1 MNFLVLSESTESG
14 DNIQILE
21 KETIKHVKKTLNK
34 KVGDAL
40 KVKVLGRGTGE
51 AVIKIITENVLEIE
65 LKDIKNITTSGKKV
79 SLAIG
84 ACRPLMM
91 KRIFEHGATLG
102 VSEFLIFKSHFSEKS
117 YFSSKELSPKKIKE
131 RLLKG
136 LEQTSNNF
144 FLPSVCLY
152 NDIRDIDLSKYNDSF
167 YLDNKKGV
175 YIRKEEAL
183 TESLLVFIG
192 GERGWHESEI
202 EYFNQKKI
210 KEVTISESTLRV
222 EFAVCGFLSQ
232 LDFLKNAVI

>member
-1 MNFLVLSESTESG
+1 MNFLVLSESTELG
-14 DNIQILE
+14 DNVRILE
-21 KETIKHVKKTLNK
+21 KEIINHVKKTLSK
-34 KVGDAL
+34 KVGDTL
-40 KVKVLGRGTGE
+40 KVKVLRQGIGE
-51 AVIKIITENVLEIE
+51 AVIKSITENILEIE
-65 LKDIKNITTSGKKV
+65 LKNINKMKIVAKKV

-117 YFSSKELSPKKIKE
+117 YLSSSELNPRKIKQ
-131 RLLKG
+131 RLVKG
-136 LEQTSNNF
+136 IEQTSNHF
-144 FLPSVCLY
+144 VLPSVSLHQ
-152 NDIRDIDLSKYNDSF
+152 NIRDIGLSGYDAVF
-167 YLDNKKGV
+167 YLDSKEGV
-175 YIRKEEAL
+175 YIRKKEAL
-183 TESLLVFIG
+183 SEKILVFIG

-232 LDFLKNAVI
+232 LEFLKNAIV